1 MKRTSNFKPHDVSS
15 ERRSDGTFLLRSNA
29 EMGDVVD
36 TSADW
41 LHRWSVEA
49 PERIFLAER
58 SGAGW
63 REETYQSTLQKVR
76 AIAAS
81 LLARGMG
88 PDTPILIMSGNG
100 VDHGV
105 LTLAAHYVGVPTA
118 PIAEQYAL
126 IPAARE
132 RLEHA
137 ISLVKPSMAYVVDA
151 DKFAHA
157 ITIDALAGV
166 EIVASDVGSQS
177 GVTGMDTLLQGD
189 SGVDIDA
196 ARGQVTPDSVVKI
209 LMTSGSTSAPK
220 GVMTTQRMMC
230 VNQTQIAD
238 SLPFLTERPP
248 SVVDWLPWN
257 HVFGGSHNFNM
268 MLANGGS
275 FYIDD
280 GKPLKGLFDRTV
292 ENLKMVT
299 GSLVFN
305 VPVGFGMLLQAL
317 KSDQD
322 LRQRFFQDL
331 DMIFYAGASLPQDI
345 WQGLEHMA
353 LDVKGEVPLMTSS
366 WGLTETAP
374 ATMIQQ
380 EPTDRSGVIGVPMS
394 GVTLKLVPEEDGRY
408 EVRAK
413 GPNIM
418 PGYYNDPQKT
428 AEAFDGEGYF
438 ITGDAMVFVD
448 PDNVNAGMRFDG
460 RISEDFK
467 LLTGTWV
474 RATALRMSLLSHF
487 APLAADLVITGQDK
501 SDIGVLIFPNKEAI
515 ETAGHALDDVDG
527 MLSDPSLLT
536 ALRDRLAAWNE
547 ANASSSTRIAR
558 AALFAEPASLVDAE
572 ITAKGN
578 LNFRKVM
585 QRRSAILDHLYN
597 GSHDAVIVPK
607 D

>member
-1 MKRTSNFKPHDVSS
+1 MKRTSNFKPHDVSG
-15 ERRSDGTFLLRSNA
+15 EQRSDGTLLLCSNA

-41 LHRWSVEA
+41 LHRWSDEA

-76 AIAAS
+76 SIAAS

-100 VDHGV
+100 VDHGL

-118 PIAEQYAL
+118 PIAEQYAM

-137 ISLVKPSMAYVVDA
+137 ISLVKPCMAYVVDA

-157 ITIDALAGV
+157 ITTDALAGV

-196 ARGQVTPDSVVKI
+196 ARGEVNPDSVVKI

-345 WQGLEHMA
+345 WQGLEQMA

-438 ITGDAMVFVD
+438 VTGDAMVFVD
-448 PDNVNAGMRFDG
+448 PDNMNAGMRFDG

-474 RATALRMSLLSHF
+474 RATALRMSLLGHF

-515 ETAGHALDDVDG
+515 ETAGHALDDVDS
-527 MLSDPSLLT
+527 MLSDPSLLN
-536 ALRDRLAAWNE
+536 ALRERLAAWNA
-547 ANASSSTRIAR
+547 ANASSSIRIAR
-558 AALFAEPASLVDAE
+558 AAFFAEPASLVDAE

-578 LNFRKVM
+578 LNFHKVL
-585 QRRSAILDHLYN
+585 QCRSTILDHLYN

>member
-15 ERRSDGTFLLRSNA
+15 EQRSDETLLLRSNA

-177 GVTGMDTLLQGD
+177 GVTGMDTLLRGD

-487 APLAADLVITGQDK
+487 APLAADLVMTGQDK

-578 LNFRKVM
+578 LNFRKVL

>member
-1 MKRTSNFKPHDVSS
+1 
-15 ERRSDGTFLLRSNA
+15 
-29 EMGDVVD
+29 
-36 TSADW
+36 
-41 LHRWSVEA
+41 VEA

-578 LNFRKVM
+578 LNFRKVL

>member
-1 MKRTSNFKPHDVSS
+1 MKRTSNFKPHDVSG
-15 ERRSDGTFLLRSNA
+15 EQRSDGTLLLRSNA

-41 LHRWSVEA
+41 LHRWSDEA

-100 VDHGV
+100 VDHGL

-137 ISLVKPSMAYVVDA
+137 ISLVKPRMAYVVDA

-177 GVTGMDTLLQGD
+177 GVTGMDTLMQGD

-345 WQGLEHMA
+345 WQGLEQMA

-438 ITGDAMVFVD
+438 VTGDAMVFVD
-448 PDNVNAGMRFDG
+448 PDNMNAGMRFDG

-474 RATALRMSLLSHF
+474 RATALRMSLLGHF

-515 ETAGHALDDVDG
+515 EAAGHALDDVDG
-527 MLSDPSLLT
+527 MLSDPSLLN
-536 ALRDRLAAWNE
+536 ALRDRLAAWNA

-558 AALFAEPASLVDAE
+558 AAFFAEPASLVDAE

-578 LNFRKVM
+578 LNFRKVL

>member
-15 ERRSDGTFLLRSNA
+15 EQRSDETLLLRSNA
-29 EMGDVVD
+29 KMGDVVD

-137 ISLVKPSMAYVVDA
+137 ISLVEPSMAYVVDA

-353 LDVKGEVPLMTSS
+353 FDVKGEVPLMTSS

-578 LNFRKVM
+578 LNFRKVL

>member
-1 MKRTSNFKPHDVSS
+1 MKRTSNFKPHDVSG
-15 ERRSDGTFLLRSNA
+15 EQRSDGTLLLRSNA

-41 LHRWSVEA
+41 LHRWSDEA

-100 VDHGV
+100 VDHGL

-137 ISLVKPSMAYVVDA
+137 ISLVKPRMAYVVDA

-345 WQGLEHMA
+345 WQGLEQMA

-438 ITGDAMVFVD
+438 VTGDAMVFVD
-448 PDNVNAGMRFDG
+448 PDNMNAGMRFDG

-474 RATALRMSLLSHF
+474 RATALRMSLLGHF

-515 ETAGHALDDVDG
+515 EAAGHALDDVDG

-536 ALRDRLAAWNE
+536 ALRERLAAWNAE
-547 ANASSSTRIAR
+547 NASSSTRIAR
-558 AALFAEPASLVDAE
+558 AAFFAEPASLVDAE

-578 LNFRKVM
+578 LNFRKVL

>member
-15 ERRSDGTFLLRSNA
+15 EQRSDETLLLRSNA

-137 ISLVKPSMAYVVDA
+137 ISLVKPSMAYVADA

-177 GVTGMDTLLQGD
+177 GVTGMDTLLRGD

-394 GVTLKLVPEEDGRY
+394 GVTLKLVPEQDGRY

-487 APLAADLVITGQDK
+487 APLAADLVMTGQDK

-578 LNFRKVM
+578 LNFRKVL

>member
-15 ERRSDGTFLLRSNA
+15 EQRSDETLLLRSNA

-100 VDHGV
+100 VDHGL

-487 APLAADLVITGQDK
+487 APLAADLVMTGQDK

-578 LNFRKVM
+578 LNFRKVL